1 VDGHTKICRHHGT
14 DFIGCR
20 RDKGGAS
27 IGTGAVRDRC
37 YVTKLKELYRHP
49 GATATVC
56 WQKYSPKKLCD
67 GALRVILKADCKT
80 ARPHRL
86 QDRTVCGRRP
96 WCVYD
101 RTVHHD
107 RKNQTQLTTV
117 HMTKRFSHITARPW
131 VKCGRADLQIFLDL
145 KMTKPNYKPNT
156 GPNAN
161 PNTKQILIL
170 I

>member
-1 VDGHTKICRHHGT
+1 VRWCPEGYTK
-14 DFIGCR
+14 
-20 RDKGGAS
+20 S
-27 IGTGAVRDRC
+27 
-37 YVTKLKELYRHP
+37 
-49 GATATVC
+49 
-56 WQKYSPKKLCD
+56 
-67 GALRVILKADCKT
+67 
-80 ARPHRL
+80 RL
-86 QDRTVCGRRP
+86 QDRTTAQATGPHCGQRP

-107 RKNQTQLTTV
+107 RKNQIQLTTV
-117 HMTKRFSHITARPW
+117 HTTKRFSHITARPW